1 MRAGARFVACEEAGA
16 AIRCASRRTGGRP
29 GDGTD
34 IPGPPVS
41 RPGCRRAPRARADRG
56 YLPVPTGSTVMA
68 GPPSVTGTLTPARR
82 TVEWVSFGGVT
93 TSWVKVTP
101 EPPELFGG

>member
-1 MRAGARFVACEEAGA
+1 MRAGARFVACGEGGA
-16 AIRCASRRTGGRP
+16 AIRCAPRRTGGRS
-29 GDGTD
+29 GDGSD
-34 IPGPPVS
+34 IRGPPVG
-41 RPGCRRAPRARADRG
+41 RPGRRLAPRARADRR
-56 YLPVPTGSTVMA
+56 YLPVPTGSTVMP
-68 GPPSVTGTLTPARR
+68 GPPSVTGTLTPALR